1 MEDFKNNE
9 TKMMSEIK
17 RLNDEII
24 QKNLE
29 IQKLKQQA
37 INSSQKHDI
46 DPYIN
51 LNVKSERMPYH
62 QQQNKYQTKYVPLGQ
77 KVNFYDQK
85 VEPTGSKKQFDTP
98 IKPKPK

>member
-1 MEDFKNNE
+1 MEDLKNNE
-9 TKMMSEIK
+9 TKMTSEIK

-24 QKNLE
+24 QKNIE

-37 INSSQKHDI
+37 INSSQKHDT